1 MKLKDILPP
10 INVDDDW
17 GRSYKEFIPRFIQY
31 AKERKHIKEWEPI
44 DRNHFLR
51 SVNCVSSLKQGNF
64 YHNERE
70 IIQNSWD
77 EFIKPLEVIVT
88 NPDKFCKD
96 ECYEIVHTIKRLINS
111 NKPSASL
118 RFLAAFQPSQLCTI
132 VSVRYLDELYYN
144 LQKVGIDLP
153 NYCGD
158 TIMKSNCI
166 QSFIKENYPEV
177 DVLDLGTYPWR
188 INDLLKNNF
197 VKNSISNNKD
207 TVTANICK
215 VEDLF
220 KITLTIPPYQRPYR
234 WDKKNVKQLLD
245 DITNSKNDGKQRY
258 RIGSVIL
265 YKNESENYEI
275 VDGQQRITTLLLLAK
290 ICGNQNNFLDKLE
303 YRNLESR
310 HNIVNNYGY
319 IEEWIKEHYQDTANI
334 YWEYVENNC
343 EFVVVV
349 VNDLSEAFQMF
360 DSQNGRG
367 KELESYNLLKAYH
380 IRAMEQDSYE
390 VKVACDK
397 RWEAATMYDA
407 TPTIDNDPNI
417 DILRQIFDEQL
428 YRGRIWSK
436 GKEAHKFKKS
446 DIDEFK
452 GFTIDKNHSIDFP
465 FQNPYLL
472 QYLTAKFYNNIL
484 AGTTAVKTRFKN
496 GDNENIDPFV
506 NITQQIVNGKAFFDY
521 VETYVEIYKQL
532 FINLKGYQLKEFK
545 EFYYKYCLNYDG
557 QLEDAESNGCY
568 KPIGYANRSGDSYLR
583 EAYKTTVL
591 LLFDKFGERGLNK
604 YYKVLYKL
612 IYSERLI
619 NGQVRRDSVSK
630 LPIEYISIINQA
642 QNLADLVDLEE
653 MWMKK
658 KIKCEQ
664 RVEMND
670 TKGIE
675 NIKSLFK

>member
-1 MKLKDILPP
+1 
-10 INVDDDW
+10 
-17 GRSYKEFIPRFIQY
+17 
-31 AKERKHIKEWEPI
+31 
-44 DRNHFLR
+44 
-51 SVNCVSSLKQGNF
+51 
-64 YHNERE
+64 
-70 IIQNSWD
+70 
-77 EFIKPLEVIVT
+77 
-88 NPDKFCKD
+88 
-96 ECYEIVHTIKRLINS
+96 
-111 NKPSASL
+111 
-118 RFLAAFQPSQLCTI
+118 
-132 VSVRYLDELYYN
+132 
-144 LQKVGIDLP
+144 
-153 NYCGD
+153 
-158 TIMKSNCI
+158 
-166 QSFIKENYPEV
+166 
-177 DVLDLGTYPWR
+177 
-188 INDLLKNNF
+188 
-197 VKNSISNNKD
+197 
-207 TVTANICK
+207 
-215 VEDLF
+215 
-220 KITLTIPPYQRPYR
+220 
-234 WDKKNVKQLLD
+234 
-245 DITNSKNDGKQRY
+245 
-258 RIGSVIL
+258 
-265 YKNESENYEI
+265 
-275 VDGQQRITTLLLLAK
+275 
-290 ICGNQNNFLDKLE
+290 
-303 YRNLESR
+303 
-310 HNIVNNYGY
+310 
-319 IEEWIKEHYQDTANI
+319 
-334 YWEYVENNC
+334 
-343 EFVVVV
+343 
-349 VNDLSEAFQMF
+349 
-360 DSQNGRG
+360 
-367 KELESYNLLKAYH
+367 
-380 IRAMEQDSYE
+380 
-390 VKVACDK
+390 
-397 RWEAATMYDA
+397 MYDA

-484 AGTTAVKTRFKN
+484 AGTTAVQTRFKN

-532 FINLKGYQLKEFK
+532 FIHLKGYQLKEFK

-619 NGQVRRDSVSK
+619 NSQVRRDSVSK

-653 MWMKK
+653 MWMTKK
-658 KIKCEQ
+658 SECDKQ
-664 RVEMND
+664 VEKND
-670 TKGIE
+670 TKGID